1 MKNMLV
7 FVALIILCV
16 SCGVENDADWDAGDV
31 AGDVEELTN
40 CGEVYGCGNNVPLYY
55 STEGVDVEVSMVDA
69 PFGFTAEKLMAMAD
83 ECGTT
88 YEPGYFEALVKTFT
102 DTDIGG
108 VKLQFVFRYEGES
121 QDSDS
126 FVVTLLQNYPGYKS
140 MEEFQK
146 DFALCYAGGDAYP
159 MMFNSHWLLFENSCS
174 TGFNDGSGLPIGC
187 QEVKDIVSPSLKL
200 N

>member
-121 QDSDS
+121 QDSD
-126 FVVTLLQNYPGYKS
+126 LL
-140 MEEFQK
+140 
-146 DFALCYAGGDAYP
+146 
-159 MMFNSHWLLFENSCS
+159 
-174 TGFNDGSGLPIGC
+174 
-187 QEVKDIVSPSLKL
+187 SPSYRTIRGTNLWRNFKRISL
-200 N
+200 FAMREEMLIQ